1 MRSQR
6 VILAIGLAVLLVIS
20 AASIGLHV
28 ESRSAAA
35 WVDQTLGVLNKISDL
50 RLLVRQAESAARGFA
65 LNGAP
70 KLLDE
75 YRSSVGRISP
85 AFAELIEA
93 TRDNP
98 DRTRLLRESQ
108 PLVAQRLAVSS
119 EVLRLQAAGDTAGLA
134 ALRAKAEGRATMAT
148 LETNFDRLTAAEQGL
163 LAVRSAQS
171 RLTGRILLAINLARA
186 ALILMLAGVLI
197 LQARPATPPLH
208 ISP

>member
-1 MRSQR
+1 M
-6 VILAIGLAVLLVIS
+6 
-20 AASIGLHV
+20 
-28 ESRSAAA
+28 
-35 WVDQTLGVLNKISDL
+35 W
-50 RLLVRQAESAARGFA
+50 LLVREAESGARGFA
-65 LNGAP
+65 LNGDP

-75 YRSSVGRISP
+75 YHSSVGRISP

-98 DRTRLLRESQ
+98 DRTRLLRESE

-148 LETNFDRLTAAEQGL
+148 LEANFDRLTAAEQGL

-171 RLTGRILLAINLARA
+171 RLAGRSLLAINLAAA
-186 ALILMLAGVLI
+186 ALILILAVVLI
-197 LQARPATPPLH
+197 LEPRRPSRRLEIAPTATKALH
-208 ISP
+208 ASLQSAS